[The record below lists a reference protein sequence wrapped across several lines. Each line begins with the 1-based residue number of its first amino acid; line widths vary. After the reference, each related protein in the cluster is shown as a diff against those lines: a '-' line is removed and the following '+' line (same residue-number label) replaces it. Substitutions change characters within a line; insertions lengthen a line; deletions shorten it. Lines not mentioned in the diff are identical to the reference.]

1 MRPPLIEDP
10 KLIELPAYEFCAIIE
25 TYLTPNHPVYQYV
38 FKNYQEQILKGFGLD
53 DREEDV

>member
-10 KLIELPAYEFCAIIE
+10 KLIELPAYEFCAMIE

-53 DREEDV
+53 DREE